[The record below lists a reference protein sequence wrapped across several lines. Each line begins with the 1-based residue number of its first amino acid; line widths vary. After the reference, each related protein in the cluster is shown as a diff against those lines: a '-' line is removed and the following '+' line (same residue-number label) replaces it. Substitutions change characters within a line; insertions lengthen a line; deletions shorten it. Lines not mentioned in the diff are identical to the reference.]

1 MPNMTVIRPGDPNEA
16 AHAWRW
22 AMTNIE
28 GPTALIL
35 SRQKLPV
42 IDRTGRPPASE
53 LAKGAYV
60 LSDPPDGDP
69 EAIVIATGSELW
81 IALEAQTLLAEEGIR
96 ARIVSMPS
104 WEIFEAQP
112 PEYRDEVLPPS
123 ITARVSVEAGAS
135 LGWERWVG
143 DRGRIIAIDRF
154 GASAPGETNMEK
166 FGFTADRIAREVGE
180 VVEQHAHA

>member
-1 MPNMTVIRPGDPNEA
+1 
-16 AHAWRW
+16 
-22 AMTNIE
+22 
-28 GPTALIL
+28 
-35 SRQKLPV
+35 
-42 IDRTGRPPASE
+42 
-53 LAKGAYV
+53 
-60 LSDPPDGDP
+60 
-69 EAIVIATGSELW
+69 
-81 IALEAQTLLAEEGIR
+81 
-96 ARIVSMPS
+96 MPS

-166 FGFTADRIAREVGE
+166 FGFTAERIAREVGE